1 MLRIQT
7 YNKYKDVINKH
18 GLKQQLFLEKYV
30 NDVDEVDR
38 LLVYHGIGTGKTR
51 TSILI
56 CEALMKKNPKYKVN
70 VILPAR
76 LKTNYID
83 ELIILFGMKSNMV
96 PSLHAIS
103 TQISFSF
110 NFLTSKIELTI
121 LCNSFF
127 ML

>member
-1 MLRIQT
+1 MRTKIFKS
-7 YNKYKDVINKH
+7 YKKYLNDGD

-38 LLVYHGIGTGKTR
+38 VLVYHGIGTGKTR

-83 ELIILFGMKSNMV
+83 E
-96 PSLHAIS
+96 
-103 TQISFSF
+103 
-110 NFLTSKIELTI
+110 
-121 LCNSFF
+121 
-127 ML
+127 